1 MLASERYYALTKKRY
16 VYSIMPIANIPSVLQ
31 YGIVCFDQVQRMQH
45 SSIAMDEVQARRSN
59 VEIPNGLPL
68 HQYANLYFSFHN
80 PMLYKRKD
88 IAGELC
94 ILAFSSAV
102 MDIEGCILTDRNA
115 ATSLVRFFSPLEG
128 VEKLDFAK
136 IHAQYWTDPDPIIQ
150 REKKAIKCAEV
161 LIPHCIS
168 ADYIVGA
175 YAVSH
180 EVEAQLRDFGFNKSI
195 VVNTQ
200 VFYR

>member
-102 MDIEGCILTDRNA
+102 MDIEGCVLTDRNA

-136 IHAQYWTDPDPIIQ
+136 IHAHYWTDPDPIIQ

-161 LIPHCIS
+161 LIPHSIS

-195 VVNTQ
+195 VVNKQ

>member
-1 MLASERYYALTKKRY
+1 MLASERYYALTRKRC
-16 VYSIMPIANIPSVLQ
+16 VYSIMPVVNIPSVLQ
-31 YGIVCFDQVQRMQH
+31 YGVVCFDQVQRMQH

-59 VEIPNGLPL
+59 VEIPNGLHL

-88 IAGELC
+88 IADELC
-94 ILAFSSAV
+94 ILAFSTAV
-102 MDIEGCILTDRNA
+102 MDIEGCVLTDRNA

-161 LIPHCIS
+161 LIPHSIS

-175 YAVSH
+175 YTISH
-180 EVEAQLRDFGFNKSI
+180 AVEAQLINLGFNKNI
-195 VVNTQ
+195 VVNSQ
-200 VFYR
+200 IFYR